1 MRKFLL
7 AATAVLAL
15 AGSAHAQTA
24 EVRGCTLVGPVT
36 MYTRPDGRVWAEFST
51 ADIQLNPND
60 LSQSATTKVN
70 IWDHYDDPKT
80 KIRWVYITSENSQ
93 LANFWVKRK
102 NVICPNL
109 N

>member
-36 MYTRPDGRVWAEFST
+36 IYTRSRWTCLGR
-51 ADIQLNPND
+51 IQ
-60 LSQSATTKVN
+60 
-70 IWDHYDDPKT
+70 HG
-80 KIRWVYITSENSQ
+80 
-93 LANFWVKRK
+93 
-102 NVICPNL
+102 
-109 N
+109 